1 MTFKELR
8 KQKNEIQNKLNM
20 ANKTVCLQIDEIQIL
35 NQTINYLNNRNEIL
49 EKMFELEEK
58 AKKRAKLKLVAVSI
72 ARDKNYKNFIDEV
85 SKRNKLESY
94 CRASLFSFSVV
105 VLIITV
111 LLIKG

>member
-20 ANKTVCLQIDEIQIL
+20 ANNTVCLQIEEIQRL
-35 NQTINYLNNRNEIL
+35 NQTINYLNNRNETL
-49 EKMFELEEK
+49 EKMFELEVK

-72 ARDKNYKNFIDEV
+72 ARDKNYKNFIGEV

-94 CRASLFSFSVV
+94 YRGTIFSFSVV
-105 VLIITV
+105 ILIITV
-111 LLIKG
+111 LFIKG